1 MCWIH
6 FFPSMPTFNF
16 SKVCIYTLTYTIFC
30 THPTTDF
37 GFRKLIFL
45 VHFFC
50 LHSLRSYL
58 LMQHAFTAWRIRM
71 NVFWCLW
78 CERNKA
84 LLTMPVCFLRVP
96 QQMLQLERTPEKE
109 KKIIVVHNILSQQS
123 LFSTACINFCMV
135 KKWGLWPICKNL
147 NPLWKLAA
155 FVHIWTAMKITLF
168 WALSSPVLFSINIT
182 CFLYLQQVVWTL
194 LYDSY
199 TYLSET
205 FVTMVTRRTQ
215 TVNKTWASRFTVR
228 LWIWTCFCNI
238 HIPLLG

>member
-1 MCWIH
+1 MHSQPEELGWMFFYAFGAKETKHCWQCQCASCES
-6 FFPSMPTFNF
+6 PSKCCSWKGP
-16 SKVCIYTLTYTIFC
+16 L
-30 THPTTDF
+30 
-37 GFRKLIFL
+37 
-45 VHFFC
+45 
-50 LHSLRSYL
+50 
-58 LMQHAFTAWRIRM
+58 
-71 NVFWCLW
+71 
-78 CERNKA
+78 
-84 LLTMPVCFLRVP
+84 
-96 QQMLQLERTPEKE
+96 
-109 KKIIVVHNILSQQS
+109 KKKKRIIVVHNILSQQS
-123 LFSTACINFCMV
+123 LFSTTCINFCMV

-215 TVNKTWASRFTVR
+215 TVYKTWASRFTVR